1 MTRRKAFTLVELLV
15 VIGIIAVLISM
26 LLPALNKAR
35 AQAARVKCES
45 NMRQLMS
52 SCNMYAG
59 ENQMYIPFCNWGD
72 PTQLAW
78 VRANPPS
85 TTGVYGYGWLYAAQ
99 NKRIGYISQIN
110 GPWPTPYPALG
121 IETGVLWPYLRNPAI
136 YHCPAATETGNYQG
150 TEFLTSY
157 LMNGAEC
164 GYGRLT
170 PGATPP
176 YPTPTPGLKF
186 TSFHDNANCVLFWE
200 VSEDV
205 SMGIQNGGAPW
216 NDGAS
221 QPAEEQ
227 LADRHDLGANVA
239 FLDGHVEWWDPGTW
253 YYEARKPTGVYQAVA
268 PGTQRTKVWCDP
280 LTSNGT

>member
-45 NMRQLMS
+45 NMRQLVTG
-52 SCNMYAG
+52 CNMYAA
-59 ENQMYIPFCNWGD
+59 ENKMQIPFCNWGE
-72 PTQLAW
+72 PFKTSW
-78 VRANPPS
+78 PPGGTS
-85 TTGVYGYGWLYAAQ
+85 GCYGFGWLYAYQ
-99 NKRIGYISQIN
+99 DLRKGYGGGLD

-121 IETGVLWPYLRNPAI
+121 IETGVLWPYLRNPGL
-136 YHCPAATETGNYQG
+136 YHCPAATETGSYTG
-150 TEFLTSY
+150 TEWLTSY
-157 LMNGAEC
+157 LMNGAQC

-170 PGATPP
+170 ASGTNRNPN
-176 YPTPTPGLKF
+176 PGLKF

-200 VSEDV
+200 VSEEK
-205 SMGIQNGGAPW
+205 SMGIQNGGAQW

-227 LADRHDLGANVA
+227 LADRHDLGANLA

-253 YYEARKPTGVYQAVA
+253 YYEARKPTGIYTSIA
-268 PGTQRTKVWCDP
+268 PANQRTKLWCDP